1 MKKHKKLMEEIEL
14 GELGLIEKMIP
25 VAEKAIPRVA
35 KVIDDVNIGETA
47 IEDVEK
53 GKE

>member
-1 MKKHKKLMEEIEL
+1 
-14 GELGLIEKMIP
+14 MIP
-25 VAEKAIPRVA
+25 IAEKAIPRVV
-35 KVIDDVNIGETA
+35 KVIDDVNLCETA